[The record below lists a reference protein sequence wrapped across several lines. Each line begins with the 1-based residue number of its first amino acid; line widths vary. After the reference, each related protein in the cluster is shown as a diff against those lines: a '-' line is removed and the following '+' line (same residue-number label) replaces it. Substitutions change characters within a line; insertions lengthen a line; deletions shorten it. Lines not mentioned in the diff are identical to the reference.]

1 MVDDDAVEARPFV
14 WAEGFTLPRK
24 HPTALS
30 SSSSSYVARE
40 GSMTTLAAS
49 INTATAV
56 RVFAPT
62 HRVAHRRAG
71 QVVAL
76 ASRPNLG
83 VARPH
88 GPLGA
93 VKSHTRVPVRG
104 ARVLARAE
112 NDGRGKNPNEELYG
126 GGPTFSGEMIGVA
139 IFLIIALQFFGTGFM
154 G

>member
-1 MVDDDAVEARPFV
+1 
-14 WAEGFTLPRK
+14 
-24 HPTALS
+24 
-30 SSSSSYVARE
+30 
-40 GSMTTLAAS
+40 MTTLAAS

-93 VKSHTRVPVRG
+93 VKSYTRARERG

-139 IFLIIALQFFGTGFM
+139 IFLIVAIQFFGTGFM